1 MVVVLRRKIS
11 TRGFCCFRAKEMK
24 TKLKR
29 RERFLTQTTTRE
41 EDYLTVLFRIGEQRI
56 YGVDIDG

>member
-1 MVVVLRRKIS
+1 
-11 TRGFCCFRAKEMK
+11 MK